1 MLLYKLSVNT
11 ARPAAAATLQ
21 QGPALAAVDYDDET
35 SAVWLW
41 TVARQQP
48 VVARFSL
55 GNVLL
60 LYEPVEPVGY
70 QIGAAVRTVLRS
82 LDLGLVTTQA
92 DIAVAVGTEDR
103 SSGIVSGAVL
113 LRFLQCQTSL
123 DRLRPA
129 LVSEEP
135 LYHVHVLPLYAE
147 AEARRGRGRS
157 STTLSFRCP
166 DVNVYA
172 QIDQLPQ

>member
-1 MLLYKLSVNT
+1 MLLLH
-11 ARPAAAATLQ
+11 
-21 QGPALAAVDYDDET
+21 
-35 SAVWLW
+35 
-41 TVARQQP
+41 
-48 VVARFSL
+48 
-55 GNVLL
+55 
-60 LYEPVEPVGY
+60 LYEAVKPVGH
-70 QIGAAVRTVLRS
+70 QSGAAVRTVLRS
-82 LDLGLVTTQA
+82 LNLGLVTAQA
-92 DIAVAVGTEDR
+92 VIAVAVRTEDW
-103 SSGIVSGAVL
+103 SSVIVSGAML

-135 LYHVHVLPLYAE
+135 LYHVHVLPLYAK